1 MQTES
6 DNVVIIAALVVGIL
20 ILVWAGY
27 GLVTTTTENAT
38 ECAPV
43 CVIEGVQYKP
53 MPHGGECWCDMK
65 KGRAL
70 TD

>member
-1 MQTES
+1 MQT
-6 DNVVIIAALVVGIL
+6 DNVVITAALVVCL
-20 ILVWAGY
+20 ILVGWGGY
-27 GLVTTTTENAT
+27 ALVTTSAENASDCT
-38 ECAPV
+38 PV